1 MDFSKHPC
9 FNAKA
14 RHTTGRIHLP
24 VAPKCNIQCNF
35 CNRKYDCVNESRPGV
50 TSTMLTPPQAL
61 SYLKDVDSKIPDLA
75 VVGIAGPGDPFA
87 NPEETIA
94 TMEKVH
100 EAFPE
105 KILCL
110 ATNGLNLAGYVD
122 RIAALNISHVTI
134 TLNAVD
140 PEIGAKIYAWVR
152 VGNRVLRGVEG
163 AAVLF
168 ARQTEAIKLLK
179 EHGITVKINTVIIP
193 GINDEHA
200 VAVARFAASL
210 GADVQNCIPLM
221 HVEDTAFEG
230 MPTPEPGDMQ
240 ALRFAAGKFIKQ
252 MSHCARCRA
261 DAVGK
266 LGSANPEEI
275 NAMLAKATRIA
286 PTAERPYLAVASREG
301 LFVNCHLGEATQLWI
316 FSLADGKPMLIDRRS
331 TPVPGSGDQRW
342 EELAASLGDCFA
354 VLASGCGPSPQ
365 RVLALNGITIIATE
379 CLIQDAALPLF
390 CGEPLPRILEKHAGA
405 CGAGAGCTGTGTG
418 CA

>member
-9 FNAKA
+9 FSAEA

-50 TSTMLTPPQAL
+50 TSTMLTPDQAL
-61 SYLKDVDSKIPDLA
+61 SYLREVDSKIPDLA

-152 VGNRVLRGVEG
+152 DGKRVLRGVEG
-163 AAVLF
+163 AAALL
-168 ARQTEAIKLLK
+168 ARQTEAIRLLK
-179 EHGITVKINTVIIP
+179 ERDITVKINTVIIP
-193 GINDEHA
+193 GINDDHA
-200 VAVARFAASL
+200 VSVARFAASL

-230 MPTPEPGDMQ
+230 MRTPEAGDMQ

-266 LGSANPEEI
+266 LGSANTAEI
-275 NAMLAKATRIA
+275 EAMLAKAARIQ
-286 PTAERPYLAVASREG
+286 PTAERPHLAVASREG

-316 FSLADGKPMLIDRRS
+316 FALVDGKATLIDRRS
-331 TPVPGSGDQRW
+331 TPVPG
-342 EELAASLGDCFA
+342 AAQMGRPC
-354 VLASGCGPSPQ
+354 
-365 RVLALNGITIIATE
+365 RVPRGLLRRSRKRMWTFSAT
-379 CLIQDAALPLF
+379 
-390 CGEPLPRILEKHAGA
+390 GA
-405 CGAGAGCTGTGTG
+405 RFEWNRGSRH
-418 CA
+418 

>member
-9 FNAKA
+9 FSAEA

-50 TSTMLTPPQAL
+50 TSTMLTPAQAL
-61 SYLKDVDSKIPDLA
+61 SYLQEVDSKIPDLA

-87 NPEETIA
+87 NPEETLA

-100 EAFPE
+100 AAFPE

-110 ATNGLNLAGYVD
+110 ATNGLNISPYID
-122 RIAALNISHVTI
+122 RIAAVNISHVTI
-134 TLNAVD
+134 PLNAVD

-163 AAVLF
+163 AAALL

-179 EHGITVKINTVIIP
+179 DRDITVKINTVIIP
-193 GINDEHA
+193 GINDDHA
-200 VAVARFAASL
+200 VAVARFAATL

-230 MPTPEPGDMQ
+230 MRTPEAADMQ
-240 ALRFAAGKFIKQ
+240 ALRFTTGKFIKQ

-266 LGSANPEEI
+266 LGAANTTDIEE
-275 NAMLAKATRIA
+275 MLARAARIQ

-316 FSLADGKPMLIDRRS
+316 FSLVDGAVTLIDRRS
-331 TPVPGSGDQRW
+331 TPVPGSGDARW

-365 RVLALNGITIIATE
+365 RILGMQGITVFAAE
-379 CLIQDAALPLF
+379 CLISDAAVPLF
-390 CGEPLPRILEKHAGA
+390 NGDPLPRILEKHAGA
-405 CGAGAGCTGTGTG
+405 CGAGTGCTGTGTG

>member
-9 FNAKA
+9 FSAEA

-50 TSTMLTPPQAL
+50 TSCILSPDQAVT
-61 SYLKDVDSKIPDLA
+61 YLREVDSRIKDLA

-100 EAFPE
+100 QKFPD

-110 ATNGLNLAGYVD
+110 ATNGLGLAEYVE
-122 RIAALNISHVTI
+122 RISRVNVSHVTI
-134 TLNAVD
+134 TMNAVD
-140 PEIGAKIYAWVR
+140 PEIGAQIYAWVR
-152 VGNRVLRGVEG
+152 FGNRVMRGTEG
-163 AAVLF
+163 AAFLLS
-168 ARQTEAIKLLK
+168 RQTKAIKLLK
-179 EHGITVKINTVIIP
+179 EKGITVKINTVIIP

-200 VAVARFAASL
+200 EEVARYAAEL

-230 MPTPEPGDMQ
+230 RKTPNAAEMQ
-240 ALRFAAGKFIKQ
+240 ALRFATGKHLKQ

-266 LGSANPEEI
+266 LGEANSKEIEQLLQNASRPKASAD
-275 NAMLAKATRIA
+275 
-286 PTAERPYLAVASREG
+286 RPYIAVASREG

-316 FSLADGKPMLIDRRS
+316 FASEDGKISLRERRP
-331 TPVPGSGDQRW
+331 TPVPGDGNVRW
-342 EELAASLGDCFA
+342 NNMADTLSDCFA
-354 VLASGCGPSPQ
+354 ILASGSGASPQ
-365 RVLALNGITIIATE
+365 KTLSERGITVVAAE
-379 CLIQDAALPLF
+379 CLIRDAASPLF
-390 CGEPLPRILEKHAGA
+390 EGKPIPRALEKKTGTCAS
-405 CGAGAGCTGTGTG
+405 GAGCSGTGTG